1 MHLVKHVTKTN
12 GIYSIHKTSPQY
24 LFWKKKKIYWIIV
37 MVILSLW
44 QRNYDYLVMFR
55 IYYTFIS
62 FIMITSWK
70 QDLNWP
76 YITSYVRS
84 NYVTCP
90 GEMLFH
96 YSAVLIRPVFKKSQR
111 IKLFFWPSFSFSWV
125 FDVKW

>member
-24 LFWKKKKIYWIIV
+24 LFWKKKIHWIIV
-37 MVILSLW
+37 MVILSFD
-44 QRNYDYLVMFR
+44 NEITIILVMFR
-55 IYYTFIS
+55 IYYTVIS

-70 QDLNWP
+70 QDVNWP

-84 NYVTCP
+84 IYVTCP

-96 YSAVLIRPVFKKSQR
+96 YSAVLIRPVFKTSQR